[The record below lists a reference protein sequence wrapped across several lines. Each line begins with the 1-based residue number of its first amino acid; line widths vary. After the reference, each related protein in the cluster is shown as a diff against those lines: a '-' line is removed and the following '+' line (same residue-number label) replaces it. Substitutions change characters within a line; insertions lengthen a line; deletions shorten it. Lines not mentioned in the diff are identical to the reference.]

1 MSIYL
6 DYAATTPIREEVL
19 QNYVEYLREL
29 GNPSSVHS
37 DGQSVRRALEEA
49 RESLAKSIGCNRS
62 EVIFTSG
69 GTEADNLAIKG
80 IYWQRNQEENNRTV
94 LISVATEHHAV
105 LDTIEW
111 LEQHEGAKALWLP
124 VDVDGVID
132 YQYLEDYLAENH
144 ESVALISIM
153 LANNETGLIHD
164 IRRITKTANQFGIP
178 VHSDA
183 VSAFGHIPF
192 SFQDSGLASV
202 SVSAHK
208 LGGPIGIGALIVARS
223 AKLVSLIHGGG
234 QERGLRSGTM
244 NAPAAKAFAQAAEIA
259 VSELDAESVR
269 LTRLRDELINAV
281 LSAAPNAKLTG
292 KRENRIPNNTHFIF
306 EGCSGESL
314 LFLLDQQ
321 GFSVSVGSACQAGVN
336 GPSHVLIAMGRDE
349 FAARGCLRMTIGNK
363 TTSEEIHAFAKALPA
378 AVEQALKAGFP
389 VGGNS

>member
-1 MSIYL
+1 MSVYL
-6 DYAATTPIREEVL
+6 DYAATTPIRDEVL
-19 QNYVEYLREL
+19 ESYVAYLKEL

-37 DGQSVRRALEEA
+37 DGQAVRRALEEA
-49 RESLAKSIGCNRS
+49 RESLAKSIDCNRS
-62 EVIFTSG
+62 EVVFTSG

-80 IYWQRNQEENNRTV
+80 IYWQRSNEDKKRNTI
-94 LISVATEHHAV
+94 ISLATEHHAV
-105 LDTIEW
+105 IDTLEW
-111 LEQHEGAKALWLP
+111 LEKHEGAELVWLP
-124 VDVDGVID
+124 VDFDGVID
-132 YQYLEDYLAENH
+132 YQYLEEYLSANH
-144 ESVALISIM
+144 DRVALISIM

-164 IRRITKTANQFGIP
+164 IKAVTKAANQYGIP

-192 SFQDSGLASV
+192 SFKDSGLASV
-202 SVSAHK
+202 SISAHK

-244 NAPAAKAFAQAAEIA
+244 NAPAAKAFARAAELA
-259 VSELDAESVR
+259 VAEIPEESAR
-269 LTRLRDELINAV
+269 LIKLRDELVAAV
-281 LSAAPNAKLTG
+281 LAAAPNAKLTG
-292 KRENRIPNNTHFIF
+292 KLENRLPNNTHFIF

-349 FAARGCLRMTIGNK
+349 YSARGCLRMTIGNK
-363 TTSEEIHAFAKALPA
+363 TTSADIQAFARALPV

-389 VGGNS
+389 VGGN